1 MPSMEL
7 SMPAF
12 QRELGL
18 RTMKLRISFA
28 NRIAKRLAVQC
39 KERMDEG
46 FSRADVLNPVTLM
59 DMVRLHG
66 VTHELHEYAVKR
78 VKELA

>member
-39 KERMDEG
+39 KERMDKG
-46 FSRADVLNPVTLM
+46 FSRADVLNPVTLR
-59 DMVRLHG
+59 DMARLHQ
-66 VTHELHEYAVKR
+66 VQHELWQHVVDR
-78 VKELA
+78 VRELA